1 MGYRISKKNFHVIF
15 ILLQVSSFHL
25 PFFFFTLRLSS
36 SMYVFMYICKY
47 LKKQTSTD
55 LLSYFPSGFRIQTG
69 FNCNLVNTSQ
79 KYYRTFF
86 KMCCK
91 IGDNYIQV
99 KASPSFNSM

>member
-1 MGYRISKKNFHVIF
+1 
-15 ILLQVSSFHL
+15 
-25 PFFFFTLRLSS
+25 
-36 SMYVFMYICKY
+36 MYICKY

>member
-1 MGYRISKKNFHVIF
+1 MSLCI
-15 ILLQVSSFHL
+15 
-25 PFFFFTLRLSS
+25 
-36 SMYVFMYICKY
+36 YVNI
-47 LKKQTSTD
+47 LKKKTSTD

-99 KASPSFNSM
+99 KASPSFNSI